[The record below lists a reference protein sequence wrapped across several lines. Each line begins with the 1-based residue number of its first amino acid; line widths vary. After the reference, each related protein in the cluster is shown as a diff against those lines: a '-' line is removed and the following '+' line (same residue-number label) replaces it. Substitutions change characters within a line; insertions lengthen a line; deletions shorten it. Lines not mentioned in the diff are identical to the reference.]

1 MYCRSCGNELQATAD
16 ICMKCG
22 VPRGR
27 GNGYCPFCGARVNP
41 DAVVCV
47 SCGKMLNENT
57 NGGACMPDNARSGL
71 AAGLLGIFLGAFG
84 VHNFYLS
91 FKKKAV
97 VQLILTVVGIALM
110 ISCLMLFAFAGAFAY
125 EDAYGALLTVVLGV
139 VFAIVGAICICVSSL
154 WSFIEAIIIL
164 CGGKK
169 YDGKG
174 VPINN
179 V

>member
-1 MYCRSCGNELQATAD
+1 
-16 ICMKCG
+16 MKCG

-27 GNGYCPFCGARVNP
+27 GSGYCPFCGTRVNP
-41 DAVVCV
+41 EAVVCV
-47 SCGKMLNENT
+47 SCGKMLNQNT
-57 NGGACMPDNARSGL
+57 ESGDCMPSNAKSGL
-71 AAGLLGIFLGAFG
+71 AAGLLGIFLGSFG

-97 VQLILTVVGIALM
+97 AQLALTVVGIALI
-110 ISCLMLFAFAGAFAY
+110 ISCFMLAVFASAFAY
-125 EDAYGALLTVVLGV
+125 EDTYGALLIAMLGV
-139 VFAIVGAICICVSSL
+139 IFAIVGAICICVSSL

-179 V
+179 I